1 MALQSK
7 LPEFRHI
14 VILLFCVSSVL
25 YFHAFGG
32 PLGQIPGPL
41 DARFS
46 RLWMIKKS
54 WQGDMHRTMIELHR
68 KHGKLVRTGP
78 NEVSVIDLSAI
89 KRIYTAGTQ
98 FSKSSW
104 YGVFQG
110 HRKFDLFADLSV
122 LDALPERL
130 HMKLNVQNVMRR
142 SMVPSAD

>member
-1 MALQSK
+1 MTSVTVFL
-7 LPEFRHI
+7 
-14 VILLFCVSSVL
+14 ILLSCVLFVL
-25 YFHAFGG
+25 YFHAYGG

-68 KHGKLVRTGP
+68 RHGKLVRTGP
-78 NEVSVIDLSAI
+78 NEVSVNDLSAI
-89 KRIYTAGTQ
+89 RAIYTAGTK

-110 HRKFDLFADLSV
+110 HRKFDLFAGSSV
-122 LDALPERL
+122 LDALPERS
-130 HMKLNVQNVMRR
+130 HMKLNLQNVMRR
-142 SMVPSAD
+142 PMVPSVD